1 MEVLHPY
8 CAGLDVH
15 KKTVVACA
23 ITPAG
28 RELRTFGTLTAELLE
43 LSAWLAARG
52 VTDVAMESTGS
63 FWKPVYN
70 VLEGRFTLLVAN
82 ARHIKAVPGRK
93 TDVRD
98 AEWIAELLRH
108 GLIRAS
114 FVPERAERELRELVR
129 YRASLVRE
137 RTNELNRIAKVLEG
151 ANLKLASVASIG
163 GASSRAILAALVAG
177 ETDAAAMAELARG
190 RLREKRAA
198 LAAALTGSIGAH
210 QRFVLGVMLRHLG
223 ELDQRID
230 EVSAEIAARLQPKQ
244 AQLVALESIPG
255 IGRRLAEVV
264 IAEVGADMTR
274 FPSARHLAS
283 SGRHVPGQ
291 RRVSG
296 QASLRA
302 DQEGQPL
309 APRRSRGGRPCGGAD
324 ADLSGGAVPPPRRA
338 TGHEA
343 RRGRRRPYHPRRRL
357 PPARRSGRPLPRP
370 RPRLL
375 RPARPRT
382 RHPPARAPH
391 RGPRLPGRPVTRQR
405 VSRYSRGTPSVGT

>member
-283 SGRHVPGQ
+283 WAGMCPGNDE
-291 RRVSG
+291 SAG
-296 QASLRA
+296 K
-302 DQEGQPL
+302 
-309 APRRSRGGRPCGGAD
+309 
-324 ADLSGGAVPPPRRA
+324 
-338 TGHEA
+338 
-343 RRGRRRPYHPRRRL
+343 
-357 PPARRSGRPLPRP
+357 RRSGRTRKGSPWLRGALVEAAHAAG
-370 RPRLL
+370 RTQTYLGAQFHRLAARRGTKRAAVAVGHTIL
-375 RPARPRT
+375 VVAYHLLADPAVRFRDLGPDYYDQRD
-382 RHPPARAPH
+382 RAH
-391 RGPRLPGRPVTRQR
+391 VTRRLVRRIEALGYQ
-405 VSRYSRGTPSVGT
+405 VVLSPASA